1 MRITLSTPRRLAR
14 ARVTRRPRSSRIGA
28 VDGASRAMANP
39 TAAAQMANLSINPTA
54 VVQTKIQIT
63 NPIMDAMV
71 GVQTASEVANVST
84 RLVTEFGQAV
94 ISHMT

>member
-1 MRITLSTPRRLAR
+1 
-14 ARVTRRPRSSRIGA
+14 
-28 VDGASRAMANP
+28 
-39 TAAAQMANLSINPTA
+39 
-54 VVQTKIQIT
+54 
-63 NPIMDAMV
+63 MDAMV